1 MIVEGAVL
9 DADGPRPGYARIQ
22 NGIVVETGKLG
33 TDSLRGRDRRIQ
45 GIVVPRPVNS
55 HTHLGDAMF
64 GREPP
69 WTTFDAIVR
78 PPTGVKFRLLATTPP
93 SVKVAAI
100 RGELRRLDRLGI
112 GAVVD
117 FREEGVDGVRW
128 FRQAAKGFGFPI
140 RVFGRPTRRPL
151 DAPELEK
158 LLDVADGI
166 GLSSVAEEPKAARRA
181 IARACRRRGKQYGLH
196 ASEGRRE
203 DVDEYLDPKPDLLV
217 HMTCATE
224 SDLELVAQ
232 RGVPVTVC
240 SRSNA
245 LFGRRPDLARLERLG
260 VTTLIGTD
268 NAMLNQPS
276 IWRELEF
283 AYLAARLAGR
293 PISPAF
299 LFRAAFVNPWTWLGL
314 AEHARLT
321 PGGPARPLVVRL
333 PPDDPEY
340 QVVVRTTEQVM
351 LRP

>member
-9 DADGPRPGYARIQ
+9 DADGPRRGYARLKD
-22 NGIVVETGKLG
+22 GLVVETGQVG
-33 TDSLRGRDRRIQ
+33 TDSRRGRERRVR
-45 GIVVPRPVNS
+45 GIVVPRPVNA

-64 GREPP
+64 DREPP

-78 PPTGVKFRLLATTPP
+78 PPDGVKFRLLATTSP
-93 SVKVAAI
+93 SVKIASM
-100 RGELRRLDRLGI
+100 RRELGRLERLGI

-128 FRQAAKGFGFPI
+128 FRRAASRFDFPI
-140 RVFGRPTRRPL
+140 LVFGRPTVRPIDPKEVERIL
-151 DAPELEK
+151 DI
-158 LLDVADGI
+158 ADGI
-166 GLSSVAEEPKAARRA
+166 GLSSVAEEPVAARRA
-181 IARACRRRGKQYGLH
+181 IARACRRRGKRYALH

-203 DVDEYLDPKPDLLV
+203 SVEEYLDPRPDMLV
-217 HMTCATE
+217 HMTCATDD
-224 SDLELVAQ
+224 DLAVVAQ
-232 RGVPVTVC
+232 KGVPVTVC

-268 NAMLNQPS
+268 NAMLNHPS

-283 AYLAARLAGR
+283 SYVSARLAGR

-299 LFRAAFVNPWTWLGL
+299 LFRAAFVHPWAWLGMP
-314 AEHARLT
+314 EHARLDV
-321 PGGPARPLVVRL
+321 GGPVRPLVLRL